1 METDSFT
8 DKLGHEVYVGDD
20 IIYGHNLG
28 RCAGLRIGRVLKIR
42 MERDGIH
49 NDLISWKITV
59 QGVDDD
65 WDHNEPSLCRKGT
78 LQFPKRIMRVDT
90 NTLPDNIQE
99 LLRNIK

>member
-1 METDSFT
+1 MITDSFT
-8 DKLGHEVYVGDD
+8 DKLGQEVGVGDC
-20 IIYGHNLG
+20 IIYGHALG
-28 RCAGLRIGRVLKIR
+28 RCAGLRIGKVLKIIKKTI
-42 MERDGIH
+42 D
-49 NDLISWKITV
+49 NDYLSPWRITV